1 MAKCMPT
8 NCLKVGRNCGMAKS
22 GRSGRNAGRPWA
34 VAFAELQRSN
44 MYRPSS
50 ALLRMGRPGLPRETQ
65 LFQLG
70 YGSPFTQAFGGIFGQ

>member
-8 NCLKVGRNCGMAKS
+8 NCLKVGRNSGMAKR
-22 GRSGRNAGRPWA
+22 GRSGRYVGRPA
-34 VAFAELQRSN
+34 GHAMAKLQRSHLLGG
-44 MYRPSS
+44 SS
-50 ALLRMGRPGLPRETQ
+50 AFLRMGLPGLPRETQ